1 MPGSNDPPVLGLFD
15 PSDLA
20 RHVAAKRRGDGLTLR
35 QVAEITGVSMPTLSR
50 VERGGHVP
58 DRENL
63 LKLAR
68 WVGLKLDPSASDG
81 AHGPAVHP
89 PNAGTVEAV
98 ELHLRADPSLS
109 GDDAK
114 ALTDLFRIAY
124 EHLKVRDGDRGQ

>member
-1 MPGSNDPPVLGLFD
+1 MPGPNDPPVLGLFD

-20 RHVAAKRRGDGLTLR
+20 RQVAAKRRGEGLTLR
-35 QVAEITGVSMPTLSR
+35 QVAELTGVSMPTLSR

-68 WVGLKLDPSASDG
+68 WVGLRLDPATSG
-81 AHGPAVHP
+81 QRHGPAVHA

-98 ELHLRADPSLS
+98 ELHLRADRALS
-109 GDDAK
+109 GDDAQ

-124 EHLKVRDGDRGQ
+124 ERLKARDGTPGR